1 MWYQFAEGVCEGG
14 VKYLAHGQFLT
25 GIIVNVRD
33 LLPFMDDEE
42 VEEGNYLDTIY
53 SIEEVT
59 PINITGKLEWEDNG
73 DLIGN
78 TVGYIR
84 GEVTNSE
91 HLFAN
96 YKLSVNVPKLIKIWN
111 QLKQPNSMFLAADY
125 RGVTQVYT
133 TQRSAIALE
142 VLGWSSM
149 SVTKNVFINYPRG
162 I

>member
-1 MWYQFAEGVCEGG
+1 MWYQFAEGVNGL
-14 VKYLAHGQFLT
+14 YLDEST

-33 LLPFMDDEE
+33 LLPFMNDEE

-59 PINITGKLEWEDNG
+59 PINITGKLEWKDNG

-84 GEVTNSE
+84 GEDMTDYGV
-91 HLFAN
+91 FIN
-96 YKLSVNVPKLIKIWN
+96 YKLSVNVPKLIKIWK
-111 QLKQPNSMFLAADY
+111 QLNQPNSMFLAADT
-125 RGVTQVYT
+125 RGVIQVYT

-149 SVTKNVFINYPRG
+149 SVTKNVSINYPRG
-162 I
+162 IS

>member
-1 MWYQFAEGVCEGG
+1 MWYQFAEGVNG
-14 VKYLAHGQFLT
+14 LFLDEST

-33 LLPFMDDEE
+33 LLPFINDEE

-59 PINITGKLEWEDNG
+59 PINITGKLEWKDWG

-84 GEVTNSE
+84 GEDMTDYGV
-91 HLFAN
+91 FIN
-96 YKLSVNVPKLIKIWN
+96 YKLSVNVPKLIKIWK
-111 QLKQPNSMFLAADY
+111 QLKQPNSMFLAADT
-125 RGVTQVYT
+125 RGVIQVYT

-149 SVTKNVFINYPRG
+149 SVTKNVSFNYPRG
-162 I
+162 IS

>member
-1 MWYQFAEGVCEGG
+1 MWYQFAEGVNG
-14 VKYLAHGQFLT
+14 LFLDEST

-33 LLPFMDDEE
+33 LLPFMNDEE

-59 PINITGKLEWEDNG
+59 PINITGKLEWKDNG

-84 GEVTNSE
+84 GEDMTDYGV
-91 HLFAN
+91 FIN
-96 YKLSVNVPKLIKIWN
+96 YKLSVNVPKLIKIWK
-111 QLKQPNSMFLAADY
+111 QLNQPNSMFLAADT
-125 RGVTQVYT
+125 RGVIQVYT

-149 SVTKNVFINYPRG
+149 SVTKNVSINYPRG
-162 I
+162 IS

>member
-1 MWYQFAEGVCEGG
+1 MWYQFAEGWCEWDR
-14 VKYLAHGQFLT
+14 YLAHGQFLT

-59 PINITGKLEWEDNG
+59 PINITGKLEWKDNG

-84 GEVTNSE
+84 GEDMTDYGV
-91 HLFAN
+91 FIN
-96 YKLSVNVPKLIKIWN
+96 YKLSVNVPKLIKIWK
-111 QLKQPNSMFLAADY
+111 QLKQPKSMFLAADT
-125 RGVTQVYT
+125 RGVIQVYT

-149 SVTKNVFINYPRG
+149 SVTKNVSINYPRG

>member
-1 MWYQFAEGVCEGG
+1 MWYQFAEGVNGLFYG
-14 VKYLAHGQFLT
+14 LADST

-33 LLPFMDDEE
+33 LLPFINDEE

-59 PINITGKLEWEDNG
+59 PINITGKLEWKDNG

-84 GEVTNSE
+84 GEDMTDYGV
-91 HLFAN
+91 FIN
-96 YKLSVNVPKLIKIWN
+96 YKLSVNVPKLIKIWK
-111 QLKQPNSMFLAADY
+111 QLKQPKSMFLAADT
-125 RGVTQVYT
+125 RGVIQVYT

>member
-1 MWYQFAEGVCEGG
+1 MWYQFAEGVNGLFYG
-14 VKYLAHGQFLT
+14 LADST

-33 LLPFMDDEE
+33 LLPFINDEE

-59 PINITGKLEWEDNG
+59 PINITGKLEWKDNG

-84 GEVTNSE
+84 GEDMTDYGV
-91 HLFAN
+91 FIN
-96 YKLSVNVPKLIKIWN
+96 YKLSVNVPKLIKIWK
-111 QLKQPNSMFLAADY
+111 QLKQPKSMFLAADT
-125 RGVTQVYT
+125 RGVIQVYT

-149 SVTKNVFINYPRG
+149 SVTKNVSINYPRG